1 MTTDALDDHRP
12 SRTVTSRGFARKYVV
27 HAVMVLLSLVS
38 IFPVYWMIVTSLR
51 PDNEI
56 FSTMLWPSHPTFENY
71 IFVLTRVPM
80 LQMLFNTTVVSVATA
95 FLQVVT
101 GMFAAYALVRWRMR
115 FSSVVH
121 GLIALSWLV
130 PFQVTMIPNYV
141 LASRL
146 GLLDTLTG
154 LVVPNASHAFAILL
168 LYHAMRA
175 FPIEV
180 LEAARMDG
188 ARSFRILWQ
197 IVTPNMGA
205 PIASPGN
212 TAVPAP
218 ISRRSVWARRRSP
231 ASNSG
236 CAADSCSDVSC
247 GRAFSPVYEAEICR
261 CRSSCVHS
269 SNRQRRGRSRA
280 LRYVG
285 RGCRAVRSWLRRLPL
300 IV

>member
-1 MTTDALDDHRP
+1 MTTDALDDHGP
-12 SRTVTSRGFARKYVV
+12 SRGVTSRGFARKFVV

-38 IFPVYWMIVTSLR
+38 ILPVYWMIVTSLR

-205 PIASPGN
+205 PIASLSIIAFISAWNEYFWPLLLSRKPENSVVQIGLQMFMTQEGN
-212 TAVPAP
+212 LWGPLMAAAALASLP
-218 ISRRSVWARRRSP
+218 ILILYLILQRHVIESFMK
-231 ASNSG
+231 SG
-236 CAADSCSDVSC
+236 I
-247 GRAFSPVYEAEICR
+247 R
-261 CRSSCVHS
+261 
-269 SNRQRRGRSRA
+269 
-280 LRYVG
+280 
-285 RGCRAVRSWLRRLPL
+285 
-300 IV
+300 

>member
-12 SRTVTSRGFARKYVV
+12 SRPVTSRGFARKFVV

-56 FSTMLWPSHPTFENY
+56 FSTVLWPSHPTLENY

-205 PIASPGN
+205 PIASLSIIAFISAWNEYFWPLLLSRKPENSVVQIGLQMFMTQEGN
-212 TAVPAP
+212 LWGPLMAAAALASLP
-218 ISRRSVWARRRSP
+218 ILILYLILQRHVIESFMK
-231 ASNSG
+231 SG
-236 CAADSCSDVSC
+236 I
-247 GRAFSPVYEAEICR
+247 R
-261 CRSSCVHS
+261 
-269 SNRQRRGRSRA
+269 
-280 LRYVG
+280 
-285 RGCRAVRSWLRRLPL
+285 
-300 IV
+300 

>member
-1 MTTDALDDHRP
+1 MTTDALDDHGP
-12 SRTVTSRGFARKYVV
+12 SRGVTSRGFARKFVV

-205 PIASPGN
+205 PIASLSIIAFISAWNEYFWPLLLSRKPENSVVQIGLQMFMTQEGN
-212 TAVPAP
+212 LWGPLMAAAALASLP
-218 ISRRSVWARRRSP
+218 ILILYLIIQRHVIESFMK
-231 ASNSG
+231 SG
-236 CAADSCSDVSC
+236 I
-247 GRAFSPVYEAEICR
+247 R
-261 CRSSCVHS
+261 
-269 SNRQRRGRSRA
+269 
-280 LRYVG
+280 
-285 RGCRAVRSWLRRLPL
+285 
-300 IV
+300 

>member
-205 PIASPGN
+205 PIASLSIIAFISAWNEYFWPLLLSRKPENSVVQIGLQMFMTQEGN
-212 TAVPAP
+212 LWGPLMAAAALASLP
-218 ISRRSVWARRRSP
+218 ILILYLIIQRHVIESFMK
-231 ASNSG
+231 SG
-236 CAADSCSDVSC
+236 I
-247 GRAFSPVYEAEICR
+247 R
-261 CRSSCVHS
+261 
-269 SNRQRRGRSRA
+269 
-280 LRYVG
+280 
-285 RGCRAVRSWLRRLPL
+285 
-300 IV
+300 

>member
-38 IFPVYWMIVTSLR
+38 IFPIYWMIVTSLR

-175 FPIEV
+175 FPSEV

-205 PIASPGN
+205 PIASLSIIAFISAWNEYFWPLLLSRKPENSVVQIGLQMFMTQEGN
-212 TAVPAP
+212 LWGPLMAAAALASLP
-218 ISRRSVWARRRSP
+218 ILILYLILQRHVIESFMK
-231 ASNSG
+231 SG
-236 CAADSCSDVSC
+236 I
-247 GRAFSPVYEAEICR
+247 R
-261 CRSSCVHS
+261 
-269 SNRQRRGRSRA
+269 
-280 LRYVG
+280 
-285 RGCRAVRSWLRRLPL
+285 
-300 IV
+300 

>member
-12 SRTVTSRGFARKYVV
+12 SRTVTSRGFARKFVV

-38 IFPVYWMIVTSLR
+38 IFPIYWMIVTSLR

-205 PIASPGN
+205 PIASLSIIAFISAWNEYFWPLLLSRKPENSVVQIGLQMFMTQEGN
-212 TAVPAP
+212 LWGPLMAAAALASLP
-218 ISRRSVWARRRSP
+218 ILILYLILQRHVIESFMK
-231 ASNSG
+231 SG
-236 CAADSCSDVSC
+236 I
-247 GRAFSPVYEAEICR
+247 R
-261 CRSSCVHS
+261 
-269 SNRQRRGRSRA
+269 
-280 LRYVG
+280 
-285 RGCRAVRSWLRRLPL
+285 
-300 IV
+300 